1 MKTFILAALLM
12 LTAAS
17 AGVVIANP
25 AAAGCPTCIGTHLG
39 R

>member
-1 MKTFILAALLM
+1 MKPFILAALLM

-25 AAAGCPTCIGTHLG
+25 AAAGCLSCIGTHQG